1 MIYMKK
7 ATIAVALFILFLGS
21 LSCVF
26 AATYTKFSSKFIK
39 NFQDCDKYEE
49 TVVSEFENQQ
59 FTTTRKIL
67 GWRNGMCKY
76 QEVVSSP
83 KDKYQI
89 DCNFTAIQMEDLYN
103 SMRDRSK
110 EPITHELD
118 AYAEVKNPK
127 PNASKYVVVGSTT
140 IKGNKAYITWAKYQ
154 NNPYFCKPTKL
165 N

>member
-1 MIYMKK
+1 
-7 ATIAVALFILFLGS
+7 
-21 LSCVF
+21 
-26 AATYTKFSSKFIK
+26 
-39 NFQDCDKYEE
+39 
-49 TVVSEFENQQ
+49 
-59 FTTTRKIL
+59 
-67 GWRNGMCKY
+67 
-76 QEVVSSP
+76 
-83 KDKYQI
+83 
-89 DCNFTAIQMEDLYN
+89 MEDLYN

-127 PNASKYVVVGSTT
+127 PNANKYVVVGSTT